1 MDANRV
7 RDASFGSD
15 RIDLLTRIE
24 MEERGSVD
32 RLSGMLSPLLMP
44 HPDDYYDSD
53 GEGLVSPRLAGGIEY
68 IGQNIRM
75 VGSTSQQ
82 RKKNLF
88 R

>member
-1 MDANRV
+1 M

-32 RLSGMLSPLLMP
+32 RLSGMLYPLLLP

-53 GEGLVSPRLAGGIEY
+53 GEGLVSPRLAGIEY

-75 VGSTSQQ
+75 VGFISWQ
-82 RKKNLF
+82 RKKNLV